1 MQPGGRYLCSG
12 VAWHGEAPALVLADP
27 EGARTDLPL
36 RPGVRLGYRVLGPAG
51 VRYCLGSY
59 RVHDA
64 QSRTHLPCPRQAE
77 AERGYQC
84 GPCFAQDDL
93 RFLHDFHRSG
103 IAPEGLKRYLDQPHW
118 LYVATFADGAT
129 KVGTA
134 ADKRKHGRLVE
145 QGAVTGSYVA
155 LAENGRVVRVL
166 EDEVTRSVGLPQA
179 VRSAAK
185 AEALRRPLPPERLAG
200 LNAGFADSA
209 RQLLREGLDL
219 EGFTVVTE
227 RFDPPPSWR
236 QMLTAQ
242 GAQPYPGD
250 LESGEHGFVIGP
262 LIGSCALVTL
272 DGAPLRF
279 LADLSRLKGRR
290 LGLGAYTTPV
300 PAVQESLF

>member
-1 MQPGGRYLCSG
+1 MNPGGRYLCSG

-27 EGARTDLPL
+27 DGVRTDLPL
-36 RPGVRLGYRVLGPAG
+36 RPGSRLGYRTLGPAG

-59 RVHDA
+59 RVRDA
-64 QSRTHLPCPRQAE
+64 ETRTHVPCPRQAE

-93 RFLHDFHRSG
+93 RFMHDFHRSG
-103 IAPEGLKRYLDQPHW
+103 IAPEGLKRYLDEPHW

-134 ADKRKHGRLVE
+134 SAKRKRGRLVE
-145 QGAVTGSYVA
+145 QGAVTASYVA
-155 LAENGRVVRVL
+155 LADNGRVVRVL

-200 LNAGFADSA
+200 INTGFAESA
-209 RQLLREGLDL
+209 RRLLREGMEL

-227 RFDPPPSWR
+227 EFDPPPSW
-236 QMLTAQ
+236 QEVLTA
-242 GAQPYPGD
+242 GGVQPYPGD
-250 LESGEHGFVIGP
+250 LESGDHGFAVGP
-262 LIGSCALVTL
+262 LLGSCALVSL

-290 LGLGAYTTPV
+290 IAPGDYTTAV